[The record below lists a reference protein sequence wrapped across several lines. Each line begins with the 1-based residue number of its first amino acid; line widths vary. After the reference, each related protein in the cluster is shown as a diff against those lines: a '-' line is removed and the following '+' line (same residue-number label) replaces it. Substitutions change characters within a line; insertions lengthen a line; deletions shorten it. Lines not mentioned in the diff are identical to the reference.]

1 MEVASTVAELRALRR
16 AMSGDTGFVPTLGYL
31 HEGHLSLLRAAK
43 AQNAHTVTS
52 IFVNPTQ
59 FNEPSDFDVY
69 PRDTERDLTLL
80 REEGVD
86 VVFTPSD
93 EEMYP
98 EGAATTVDVAGLT
111 ERLEGAARPGHFEGV
126 TTVVAKLFNIV
137 RPTRAYFGRKDAQQ
151 LVVIRRMVEDLQMDV
166 EIVDLPTVR
175 EPDGLAM
182 SSRNAMLSPEE
193 REAATV
199 LSKSLR
205 LANERYAEGERD
217 AEAIRNAM
225 VTLLGEEPLA
235 RVDYVSVAD
244 TQTLEEIDRMD
255 SEALVSLAV
264 RIGDVRLIDNVTLL
278 AHEDDTL

>member
-31 HEGHLSLLRAAK
+31 HEGHLSLLRAARS
-43 AQNAHTVTS
+43 QNAHAVAS

-59 FNEPSDFDVY
+59 FNDPSDFDAY

-86 VVFTPSD
+86 VVFMPSV

-98 EGAATTVDVAGLT
+98 EGAATTVEVAGLT
-111 ERLEGAARPGHFEGV
+111 ERLEGAARPGHFAGV
-126 TTVVAKLFNIV
+126 TTVVANLFNIV
-137 RPTRAYFGRKDAQQ
+137 QPARAYFGRKDAQQ

-205 LANERYAEGERD
+205 LAKQRYATGERD
-217 AEAIRNAM
+217 AEAIRNVM

-244 TQTLEEIDRMD
+244 TKTLEEIDRMD

-264 RIGDVRLIDNVTLL
+264 RIGDVRLIDNVTLP
-278 AHEDDTL
+278 AREDDTL